1 MILRNISG
9 VKNMRKLTENILDK
23 FSIDYLRNQ
32 VLKNAYGNDDTVI
45 AGLDP
50 RVLLVWYLF
59 FGLVPWFLNDVVFL
73 LGLFLFVVMTT
84 KAARIAP
91 LVLFLFCL
99 GVFSQTGYLFIAAL
113 FFGGSLDTAAPL
125 LVMTLKVAIVSL
137 ASITVFS
144 GLNPDRL
151 ANGML
156 WFGCPGQLSFSISF
170 AYRILPVLMEE
181 FQNILLSYR
190 LRGCPP
196 KKEGFIGKI
205 RYLGYQVKMIIQ
217 SFYPLML
224 NTAKRSRTT
233 VEALE
238 LRGYRYSI
246 QNPAV
251 RRMKLSMLKI
261 TRADLMFIGISAVW
275 VCADLLLSV
284 LISR

>member
-1 MILRNISG
+1 MH
-9 VKNMRKLTENILDK
+9 KLTESILDK
-23 FSIDYLRNQ
+23 FSMDYLRNQ

-59 FGLVPWFLNDVVFL
+59 FGLVPWFLNDLVIL
-73 LGLFLFVVMTT
+73 LGLFIFVVLTT
-84 KAARIAP
+84 RAAKIAP

-99 GVFSQTGYLFIAAL
+99 GVFSQTGYLLIAAL
-113 FFGGSLDTAAPL
+113 FFGGDASTVAPL
-125 LVMTLKVAIVSL
+125 LVMTLKVAVVSL

-144 GLNPDRL
+144 GLDPDRL

-156 WFGCPGQLSFSISF
+156 WFGCPDQLSFSISF

-190 LRGCPP
+190 LRGNPP
-196 KKEGFIGKI
+196 AKKTFPGKI
-205 RYLGYQVKMIIQ
+205 RYLFYQIKLIIQ
-217 SFYPLML
+217 AFYPLML

-238 LRGYRYSI
+238 IKGYRYALK
-246 QNPAV
+246 NPTV
-251 RRMKLSMLKI
+251 KKMKLAMLKV
-261 TRADLMFIGISAVW
+261 TRNDGIFAAVSIVWTVLCVLVSAVSP
-275 VCADLLLSV
+275 L
-284 LISR
+284 

>member
-1 MILRNISG
+1 MH
-9 VKNMRKLTENILDK
+9 KLTESILDK
-23 FSIDYLRNQ
+23 FSMDYLRNQ

-59 FGLVPWFLNDVVFL
+59 FGLVPWFLNDLVIL
-73 LGLFLFVVMTT
+73 LGLFIFVALTT
-84 KAARIAP
+84 RAAKIAP

-99 GVFSQTGYLFIAAL
+99 GEFSQTGYLLIAAL
-113 FFGGSLDTAAPL
+113 FFGGDASTVAPL
-125 LVMTLKVAIVSL
+125 LVMTLKVAVVSL

-144 GLNPDRL
+144 GLDPDRL

-156 WFGCPGQLSFSISF
+156 WFGCPDQLSFSISF

-190 LRGCPP
+190 LRGNPP
-196 KKEGFIGKI
+196 AKKTFPGKI
-205 RYLGYQVKMIIQ
+205 RYLFYQIKLIIQ
-217 SFYPLML
+217 AFYPLML

-238 LRGYRYSI
+238 IKGYRYALK
-246 QNPAV
+246 NPTV
-251 RRMKLSMLKI
+251 KKMKLAMLKV
-261 TRADLMFIGISAVW
+261 TRNDGIFAAVSIVWTVLCVLVSAVSP
-275 VCADLLLSV
+275 L
-284 LISR
+284 